1 MQTAVWRQALGNRSS
16 EVEWVIGLEPIRL
29 STAAFLGSDL
39 GSIEGREFR
48 GTTPSALCEH

>member
-48 GTTPSALCEH
+48 GTTPSALCQH